1 MFLSG
6 VVKLQSQCPT
16 WEGLTALQY
25 HFATQCLPTPIAWF
39 AHQLPPV
46 LLKAGVAATL
56 LIEIPYTF
64 LLIAPFRT
72 VRRIGVILQVLHYS
86 FKFKQTKG

>member
-6 VVKLQSQCPT
+6 LVKLQSQCPT

-39 AHQLPPV
+39 AHQLPPII
-46 LLKAGVAATL
+46 LKAGVAATL
-56 LIEIPYTF
+56 LIEIPWTF
-64 LLIAPFRT
+64 LLLMPFRT
-72 VRRIGVILQVLHYS
+72 IRRIGVVLQVN
-86 FKFKQTKG
+86 